1 MYPNHNSCP
10 TTQQL
15 ADTVALPKQKAEVQ
29 HKMHDPRGKFDAALE
44 LQVLCAVFKLWCS
57 VFSAQFSVRCSVY
70 VAGKLQDTLFLRR
83 ALGALGL
90 LPIPFPSF
98 NLQSP

>member
-44 LQVLCAVFKLWCS
+44 LQVLCAVFK
-57 VFSAQFSVRCSVY
+57 FSSQFSVCCSVY

-90 LPIPFPSF
+90 LPIPFRSF

>member
-44 LQVLCAVFKLWCS
+44 LQVLCGSVQVV
-57 VFSAQFSVRCSVY
+57 VFSAQFSVCCSVY

-90 LPIPFPSF
+90 LHIPFRSF
-98 NLQSP
+98 NLHSP